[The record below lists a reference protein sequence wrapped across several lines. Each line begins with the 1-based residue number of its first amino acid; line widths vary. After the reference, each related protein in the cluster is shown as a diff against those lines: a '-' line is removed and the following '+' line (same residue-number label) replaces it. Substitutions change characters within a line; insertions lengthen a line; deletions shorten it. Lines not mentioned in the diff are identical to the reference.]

1 MKNGFFMHSKSHRRF
16 LYDPDPHR
24 DPLVRGTD
32 PRIRIRIRHP
42 YQNVT
47 DPEHWCLAFLWVLV
61 LKGPPGSG
69 SRFVRLVWSGSRV
82 VRLVWSGSRLTRR
95 CCYAAEHMHEL
106 LLSNGGQVAE
116 SAAAATTT
124 HLVIDENNVDLLPPD
139 LEVGQPL
146 KLKIEKKQQIISN
159 AADPSGF
166 WFRSDPL
173 FFPLHRE
180 FYDFSCVTFK

>member
-1 MKNGFFMHSKSHRRF
+1 
-16 LYDPDPHR
+16 
-24 DPLVRGTD
+24 
-32 PRIRIRIRHP
+32 
-42 YQNVT
+42 
-47 DPEHWCLAFLWVLV
+47 
-61 LKGPPGSG
+61 
-69 SRFVRLVWSGSRV
+69 
-82 VRLVWSGSRLTRR
+82 
-95 CCYAAEHMHEL
+95 MHEL

-166 WFRSDPL
+166 
-173 FFPLHRE
+173 
-180 FYDFSCVTFK
+180 